1 MAIKLHKEQ
10 EKFAYKKYVSKFYF
24 YGSNLTIYQN
34 ILNLMFKFKKNIKT
48 YLSCKKNTLFKILHI
63 PKRLDSEKINFEFNV
78 DLSDSM
84 IKNYPKSLYENKYLF
99 IENILTKQSYDAL
112 LNDWPKSF
120 YFNPMGKIIKEYNWG
135 FVHKRKTTNFNF
147 EKGDIK
153 KNVVLKNFYQF
164 LISQKFSNFINKLLK
179 YEKNEYEINSI
190 LSTTAKGGSFLIP
203 HVDNIQKTERTDSYN
218 CIFFLDGDDKN
229 LDTCGATSIYN
240 DNNFKDLIFQPQNLK
255 NSMLVY
261 NSTNDFFHG
270 FKYTNK
276 QMKERKTVNFH
287 FLKKE

>member
-10 EKFAYKKYVSKFYF
+10 LKFAHQKYVSKFYF

-99 IENILTKQSYDAL
+99 IENVLTKQSYDSL
-112 LNDWPKSF
+112 LNNWPKSF

-164 LISQKFSNFINKLLK
+164 LISQKFSSFINKLLK
-179 YEKNEYEINSI
+179 FEKHEYVINSI

-203 HVDNIQKTERTDSYN
+203 HVDNVQKTKKKDSYN
-218 CIFFLDGDDKN
+218 CIFFVDGDDKN
-229 LDTCGATSIYN
+229 LDTCGATSIYK

-255 NSMLVY
+255 NTMLVY
-261 NSTNDFFHG
+261 NSTYDFFH
-270 FKYTNK
+270 
-276 QMKERKTVNFH
+276 
-287 FLKKE
+287 